1 MNETERQGSSRN
13 EREQKK
19 RYGKERVCSSASCN
33 HVHQTHMALILEFM
47 SVATL
52 RAPVLETG
60 SFVLQVLL
68 SSKEPAG

>member
-1 MNETERQGSSRN
+1 MNGTERQGSSRN
-13 EREQKK
+13 EIQHKK
-19 RYGKERVCSSASCN
+19 SDGKERVCSSASCN

-52 RAPVLETG
+52 RAPVLETAG
-60 SFVLQVLL
+60 FVLQGLL